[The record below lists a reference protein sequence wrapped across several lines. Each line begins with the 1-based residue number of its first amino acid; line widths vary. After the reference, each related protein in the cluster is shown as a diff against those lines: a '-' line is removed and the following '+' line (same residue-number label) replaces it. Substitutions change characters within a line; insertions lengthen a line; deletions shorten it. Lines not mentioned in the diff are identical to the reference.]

1 MAGDLLH
8 GRLRRWSSFPR
19 PVGSPPT
26 RIGIAANL
34 RASIVDLTLTTIN
47 VTDGL
52 LKVTAEYDGGWAGA
66 EQSGRQAGPVVTTT
80 AGPLR

>member
-1 MAGDLLH
+1 MAGDLLR
-8 GRLRRWSSFPR
+8 GRLCRWCSFPR
-19 PVGSPPT
+19 PVGSPPA

-34 RASIVDLTLTTIN
+34 RASIVHLTLTTIN

-52 LKVTAEYDGGWAGA
+52 LKVVADYDNGWASA
-66 EQSGRQAGPVVTTT
+66 EQSGRQAVAVVTTT